1 MFPGSPDAFHQ
12 VRMLQSLVK
21 ASNFKLQSM
30 EFKCHSNNVCEYQ
43 LEMLHH
49 LLTIESKTLPNLS
62 LIEQQP
68 EIKLGMRPL
77 LLDFLMEVITILNLS
92 RSTFPLTV
100 NLIDRYCST
109 RIVKKQHYQLLGL
122 TSLWISCKNLDSK
135 FKVPTLNDLRKICVD
150 SYYKELFVEMEKHI
164 LKSLEWVINSPTFD
178 AFVDLYLNLLISNSS
193 NLDVSNSIK
202 KSSHKLKLFSNYIG
216 ELFQFYPNIYYDYTS
231 SQIALIAILIS
242 ILTLKIPVDLISLLK
257 FYNGLV
263 KTDIFQSNVNDGEEF
278 EEILSIDS
286 FHSLFNKNFFKNMIK
301 IIDNPPSSLKIKYFA
316 ENGKYSVLMKQLVSQ
331 ATNTLTLM
339 LEPTP
344 STPKVS
350 IKHYNQGNFAGDNSM
365 AIPLTPVSHS
375 TSPNRFSP
383 PDQIFDSAKNS
394 FIGTLTPD
402 SQSTSPGEKRS
413 YDCIDE
419 LEIGTSS
426 IANYTIEV
434 HDTIKRSKSINR
446 GPTFYLPH

>member
-1 MFPGSPDAFHQ
+1 M
-12 VRMLQSLVK
+12 
-21 ASNFKLQSM
+21 
-30 EFKCHSNNVCEYQ
+30 
-43 LEMLHH
+43 
-49 LLTIESKTLPNLS
+49 
-62 LIEQQP
+62 
-68 EIKLGMRPL
+68 
-77 LLDFLMEVITILNLS
+77 
-92 RSTFPLTV
+92 
-100 NLIDRYCST
+100 
-109 RIVKKQHYQLLGL
+109 GL

-365 AIPLTPVSHS
+365 AIPLTPVSNS

-434 HDTIKRSKSINR
+434 HDTVKRSKSINR

>member
-365 AIPLTPVSHS
+365 AIPLTPVSNS